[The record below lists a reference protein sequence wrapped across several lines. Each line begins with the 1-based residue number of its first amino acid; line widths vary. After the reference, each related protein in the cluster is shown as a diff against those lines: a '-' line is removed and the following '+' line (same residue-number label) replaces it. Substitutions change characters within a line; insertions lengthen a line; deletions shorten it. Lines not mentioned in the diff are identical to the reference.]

1 MRRGSILAVIGFI
14 TVVAGIAA
22 AVYYFVNKKG
32 FNCCCF
38 GKKNDGDDVI
48 IVENSDDLGDFT
60 APAPDTSDDAIPVN
74 DNINSAE

>member
-1 MRRGSILAVIGFI
+1 MRKGSILAVIGFI

-32 FNCCCF
+32 LCSCCF
-38 GKKNDGDDVI
+38 GKKDDNDDVI

-60 APAPDTSDDAIPVN
+60 QTVSDIPDDTAPVRETSTDA
-74 DNINSAE
+74 E

>member
-1 MRRGSILAVIGFI
+1 MRKSSILAVIGFI

-32 FNCCCF
+32 LCCF
-38 GKKNDGDDVI
+38 GKKDEDDDVI

-60 APAPDTSDDAIPVN
+60 QTVSDIPEDTAPLRETGTDA
-74 DNINSAE
+74 E

>member
-1 MRRGSILAVIGFI
+1 MRKNSILAVIGFI

-32 FNCCCF
+32 LNCF
-38 GKKNDGDDVI
+38 GHKHDGDDVI

-60 APAPDTSDDAIPVN
+60 APAPDTSDDSIPVT
-74 DNINSAE
+74 DNNSDAE